1 MKLDVV
7 LHCKKNGVVYTA
19 YQMRDNK
26 YLIHLVKRGES
37 KWYELYEF
45 SSIIMDLEIEV
56 DENEEVVPT
65 FTPVPK
71 QDDDEL
77 PFPF

>member
-45 SSIIMDLEIEV
+45 SAIIMDLEIEV

-65 FTPVPK
+65 FTPVK
-71 QDDDEL
+71 HDDEEL